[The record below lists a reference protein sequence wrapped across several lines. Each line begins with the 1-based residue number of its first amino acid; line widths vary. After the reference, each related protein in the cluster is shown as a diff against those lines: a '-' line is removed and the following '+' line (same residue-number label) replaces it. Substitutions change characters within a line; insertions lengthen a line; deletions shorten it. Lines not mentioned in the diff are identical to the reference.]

1 MYITSKMASAVD
13 YAFYKQGANKVNVV
27 VKTIHINGG
36 ADVVNKRTLET
47 PSGVVT
53 ELSDDDINML
63 KTHPLFIEHQKNGF
77 VAICGSEKEAKKAD
91 KTLEEDKSS
100 QITPQDYEKGNS
112 KKDMTGGK
120 RKPNTKK

>member
-1 MYITSKMASAVD
+1 MYIASKMSAPVD
-13 YAFYKQGANKVNVV
+13 YAFYSKGASGINVV
-27 VKTIHINGG
+27 TKTIHVYGG
-36 ADVVNKRTLET
+36 ADVINKKTLLT
-47 PSGVVT
+47 PEGVVT

-63 KTHPLFIEHQKNGF
+63 KTHSLFIEHQKNEV
-77 VAICGSEKEAKKAD
+77 VAICGSEKEAKKVA

-100 QITPQDYEKGNS
+100 QITPKDYEKGNS